1 MRVPLLDLRPQLAD
15 VEAELKA
22 AVLEVVEST
31 CYVMGPKV
39 ELFEKAAADYV
50 GSRYAIG
57 VSSGTDALLA
67 SLMALG
73 VGAGDRVVTTAY
85 SFFATAGV
93 IARLGATPVFADVD
107 PDTLNLDP
115 GALRA
120 CLDGEGGERV
130 RAIVPVHLFGQCAD
144 MDPIVEIAGERG
156 IPVVEDAAQ
165 AIGARYP
172 SRQGE
177 KRAGS
182 LGAFGCFSFFPSK
195 NLGALGDGGLVV
207 TDDAQLRDQLVC
219 LRDHG
224 ARERYHHAQIGGN
237 FRLDAIQAA
246 ALLVK
251 LPLLERWHEAR
262 RRNAAYYDEKID
274 DVALRTPVAAW
285 GRGAHVYNQYVIGV
299 PDRRDELRR
308 FLAEREIGTEV
319 YYPIPFHLQECFASL
334 GYSRGDFP
342 NAEFAAEH
350 SLALP
355 VYPGLTREMQD
366 HVAGAIRAFYA

>member
-15 VEAELKA
+15 VEVELKA

-31 CYVMGPKV
+31 RYVMGPKV
-39 ELFEKAAADYV
+39 ELFEEAAADYV
-50 GSRYAIG
+50 GSRYAVG

-73 VGAGDRVVTTAY
+73 VGAADRVVTTAY

-130 RAIVPVHLFGQCAD
+130 RAILPVHLFGQCAD
-144 MDPIVEIAGERG
+144 MDPIVEIADERG

-182 LGAFGCFSFFPSK
+182 LGALGCFSFFPSK

-207 TDDAQLRDQLVC
+207 TDDARLRDQLVC

-274 DVALRTPVAAW
+274 GVALRTPVAAW

-299 PDRRDELRR
+299 PDRRNELKR
-308 FLAEREIGTEV
+308 FLAEREIGSEI

-366 HVAGAIRAFYA
+366 HVVGAIRAFYA

>member
-31 CYVMGPKV
+31 RYVMGPKV
-39 ELFEKAAADYV
+39 QLFEEAAADYV
-50 GSRYAIG
+50 GSRHAIG

-93 IARLGATPVFADVD
+93 IARLGATPVFSDVD

-115 GALRA
+115 GSLRA
-120 CLDGEGGERV
+120 CFDGEKGDRV

-144 MDPIVEIAGERG
+144 MDPIVEIADEHG

-165 AIGARYP
+165 AIGAQYP

-182 LGAFGCFSFFPSK
+182 LGALGCFSFFPSK
-195 NLGALGDGGLVV
+195 NLGALGDGGLIV
-207 TDDAQLRDQLVC
+207 TDDSQLRDQLVC

-224 ARERYHHAQIGGN
+224 AHERYHHAQIGGN

-262 RRNAAYYDEKID
+262 RRNAAYYDEEID
-274 DVALRTPVAAW
+274 GGALRTPVAEW
-285 GRGAHVYNQYVIGV
+285 GRGAHVYNQYVICV

-308 FLAEREIGTEV
+308 FLAEREIDTEV

-366 HVAGAIRAFYA
+366 HVAGSIRAFYA

>member
-1 MRVPLLDLRPQLAD
+1 MRVPLLDLRPQLSD

-22 AVLEVVEST
+22 AVLEVVDST
-31 CYVMGPKV
+31 HYVMGPKV
-39 ELFEKAAADYV
+39 EGFEEAAAEYV
-50 GSRYAIG
+50 GCRYAVG

-73 VGAGDRVVTTAY
+73 VEPGDRVVTTAY

-115 GALRA
+115 GALRT
-120 CLDGEGGERV
+120 CLDGERSDRV
-130 RAIVPVHLFGQCAD
+130 RAVVPVHLYGQCAD
-144 MDPIVEIAGERG
+144 MDPILEVAGERG

-172 SRQGE
+172 SRRGE

-182 LGAFGCFSFFPSK
+182 LGTLGCFSFFPSK

-224 ARERYHHAQIGGN
+224 ARERYEHAQIGGN

-251 LPLLERWHEAR
+251 LPTLERWHEAR
-262 RRNAAYYDEKID
+262 RRNAAYYDE
-274 DVALRTPVAAW
+274 ALDEKVVRTPVAAW
-285 GRGAHVYNQYVIGV
+285 GREAHVYNQYVIHA
-299 PDRRDELRR
+299 PDRRDELKR
-308 FLAEREIGTEV
+308 FLAEREIGSAV
-319 YYPIPFHLQECFASL
+319 YYPTPFHLQPCFAPL

-342 NAEFAAEH
+342 NAEFAADH

-355 VYPGLTREMQD
+355 VYPGLTRQMQD
-366 HVAGAIRAFYA
+366 HVVAAIRDFFA

>member
-31 CYVMGPKV
+31 RYVMGPKV
-39 ELFEKAAADYV
+39 ESFEEAAADYV

-73 VGAGDRVVTTAY
+73 VGVGDRVVTTTY
-85 SFFATAGV
+85 SFFATAGA
-93 IARLGATPVFADVD
+93 IARLGATPMFADVD

-115 GALRA
+115 GALRT
-120 CLDGEGGERV
+120 CLDGEGADRV

-144 MDPIVEIAGERG
+144 MDAILEIANARD

-172 SRQGE
+172 SSRGE
-177 KRAGS
+177 RRAGS
-182 LGAFGCFSFFPSK
+182 LGALGCFSFFPSK

-207 TDDAQLRDQLVC
+207 TDDAELRDQLAC

-224 ARERYHHAQIGGN
+224 ARQRYQHAQIGGN

-251 LPLLERWHEAR
+251 LPILERWHEAR
-262 RRNAAYYDEKID
+262 RRNAARYDMELDGK
-274 DVALRTPVAAW
+274 VVRTPVAAW
-285 GRGAHVYNQYVIGV
+285 GREAHVYNQYVIGV
-299 PDRRDELRR
+299 PNRRDELRR
-308 FLAEREIGTEV
+308 FLTEREIGTEV
-319 YYPIPFHLQECFASL
+319 YYPIPFHLQECFAPL
-334 GYSRGDFP
+334 GHARGDFP

-350 SLALP
+350 TLALP

-366 HVAGAIRAFYA
+366 HVVGAIHAFYA

>member
-1 MRVPLLDLRPQLAD
+1 MKVPLLDLRPQLSD

-22 AVLEVVEST
+22 AVLEVVDST
-31 CYVMGPKV
+31 RYVMGPEV
-39 ELFEKAAADYV
+39 EGFEEAAADYV
-50 GSRYAIG
+50 GCRYAIG

-73 VGAGDRVVTTAY
+73 VGPGDRVVTTAY

-115 GALRA
+115 GALRS
-120 CLDGEGGERV
+120 CLDGEQADRV
-130 RAIVPVHLFGQCAD
+130 RAVVPVHLFGQCAD
-144 MDPIVEIAGERG
+144 MDPILEVADERG
-156 IPVVEDAAQ
+156 IAVVEDAAQ

-172 SRQGE
+172 SGRGE

-182 LGAFGCFSFFPSK
+182 LGTLGCFSFFPSK

-207 TDDAQLRDQLVC
+207 TDDAQLRGQLVC

-251 LPLLERWHEAR
+251 LPFLERWHEAR
-262 RRNAAYYDEKID
+262 RRNAAYYDESLD
-274 DVALRTPVAAW
+274 DKVLRTPVAAW
-285 GRGAHVYNQYVIGV
+285 GRDAHVYNQYVIHV
-299 PDRRDELRR
+299 PDRRDELKR
-308 FLAEREIGTEV
+308 FLAEREIGSEV
-319 YYPIPFHLQECFASL
+319 YYPIPFHLQPCFAPL
-334 GYSRGDFP
+334 GHSRGDFP

-350 SLALP
+350 TLALP

-366 HVAGAIRAFYA
+366 HVVAAIGDFFA

>member
-1 MRVPLLDLRPQLAD
+1 LAD

-31 CYVMGPKV
+31 RYVMGPKV
-39 ELFEKAAADYV
+39 ELFEAAAADYV
-50 GSRYAIG
+50 GCRYAIG

-73 VGAGDRVVTTAY
+73 VGAGDRVVTTPY
-85 SFFATAGV
+85 SFFATAGA

-115 GALRA
+115 AALRA
-120 CLDGEGGERV
+120 CLDGDGADRV
-130 RAIVPVHLFGQCAD
+130 RAVVPVHLFGQCAD
-144 MDPIVEIAGERG
+144 MDPIVEIADARG

-172 SRQGE
+172 SRRGE

-182 LGAFGCFSFFPSK
+182 LGALGCFSFFPSK

-251 LPLLERWHEAR
+251 LPVLERWHEAR
-262 RRNAAYYDEKID
+262 RRNAAYYDEEID
-274 DVALRTPVAAW
+274 DKVLRKPVAAW
-285 GRGAHVYNQYVIGV
+285 GRDTHIYNQYVIRV
-299 PDRRDELRR
+299 PDRRDDLKR
-308 FLAEREIGTEV
+308 FLAEREIGSEV
-319 YYPIPFHLQECFASL
+319 YYPIPFHLQTCFASL

-342 NAEFAAEH
+342 NAESAAEH
-350 SLALP
+350 TLALP

-366 HVAGAIRAFYA
+366 WVIAAIRAFYA